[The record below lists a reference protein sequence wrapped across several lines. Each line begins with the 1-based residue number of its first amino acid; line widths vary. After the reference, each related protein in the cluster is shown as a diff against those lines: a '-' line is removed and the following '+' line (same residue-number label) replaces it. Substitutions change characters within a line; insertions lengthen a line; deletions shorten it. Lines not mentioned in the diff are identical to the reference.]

1 MCGFTG
7 YANFIDKIHHSK
19 SVIQQMNASLSKRG
33 PDEDGYYYSNYVHL
47 AHKRLIVIDPEGGKQ
62 PMIEHYSYGDYII
75 CYNGQIYN
83 TKELKNT
90 LIENG
95 FEINTHSD
103 TEILLKSYI
112 HFGNS
117 VVNYLNGIFA
127 FAIFNTKKEELFI
140 ARDHFGVKPFFIQY
154 KIILLYLHQKLRPF
168 LNFLVLKKLLTP
180 KESASYLV

>member
-1 MCGFTG
+1 M
-7 YANFIDKIHHSK
+7 
-19 SVIQQMNASLSKRG
+19 
-33 PDEDGYYYSNYVHL
+33 

-83 TKELKNT
+83 TKELKKI

-95 FEINTHSD
+95 FEIKTHSD

-117 VVNYLNGIFA
+117 VVNHLNGIFA

-140 ARDHFGVKPFFIQY
+140 ARDHWRKT
-154 KIILLYLHQKLRPF
+154 ILLYNTK
-168 LNFLVLKKLLTP
+168 
-180 KESASYLV
+180 